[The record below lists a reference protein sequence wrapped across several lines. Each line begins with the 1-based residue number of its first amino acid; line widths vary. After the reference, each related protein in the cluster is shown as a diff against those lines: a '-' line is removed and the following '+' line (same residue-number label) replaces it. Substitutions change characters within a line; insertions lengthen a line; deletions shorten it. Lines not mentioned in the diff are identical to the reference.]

1 MDEEAPIFDQVME
14 NGRKLLD
21 SIESPE
27 EKQALKSKLD
37 DTEKAWNDL
46 QKKIADDLAKEED
59 VADKTKALD
68 DKMADLE
75 KKLDDQEKKL
85 RDLDP
90 VSCDPEQLDQQ
101 QKETNVSILQ
111 AVSVLPCN
119 FRKTVFGSYNF
130 NTQFPFIGI
139 FLES

>member
-1 MDEEAPIFDQVME
+1 ME
-14 NGRKLLD
+14 SGRKLLD

-27 EKQALKSKLD
+27 
-37 DTEKAWNDL
+37 
-46 QKKIADDLAKEED
+46 
-59 VADKTKALD
+59 LD

-101 QKETNVSILQ
+101 QKEINVSRF
-111 AVSVLPCN
+111 PN
-119 FRKTVFGSYNF
+119 VFCSM
-130 NTQFPFIGI
+130 
-139 FLES
+139 

>member
-1 MDEEAPIFDQVME
+1 ME
-14 NGRKLLD
+14 SGRKLLD

-27 EKQALKSKLD
+27 EKEALKKKLD
-37 DTEKAWNDL
+37 ETEKTWNDL
-46 QKKIADDLAKEED
+46 QKKVDDDLEKEED
-59 VADKTKALD
+59 VAQKTKTLD

-101 QKETNVSILQ
+101 QKEINVSRF
-111 AVSVLPCN
+111 PN
-119 FRKTVFGSYNF
+119 VFCSM
-130 NTQFPFIGI
+130 
-139 FLES
+139 